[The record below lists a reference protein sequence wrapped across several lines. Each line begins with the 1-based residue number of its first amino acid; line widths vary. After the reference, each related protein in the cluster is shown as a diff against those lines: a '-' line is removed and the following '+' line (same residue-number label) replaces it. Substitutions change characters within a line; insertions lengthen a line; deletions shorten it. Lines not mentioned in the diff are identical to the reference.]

1 MLIFELGQTRMF
13 VIMVLKKKLQIDRNE
28 FIDYGL
34 TFYWIEDAIA

>member
-13 VIMVLKKKLQIDRNE
+13 VIMVLKKKLQIDRNG